1 MARVTCRFYE
11 ELNDYLPQHI
21 KKVDVET
28 EFLGKRA
35 IKEIIEDFGVPP
47 AQVDLVLVNGE
58 PVDFGY
64 MLKNGDRVSVY
75 PVFERLNIRH
85 VSLLRRFPLRQI
97 RFIAD
102 ADTKDIVQPMRMLG
116 FDMIFSPSYDTLHLI
131 DISKKQKRII
141 LTTRKELFE
150 SKSVTHAVRIGS
162 RTIMEQI
169 KKVIDDLDIK
179 DRIKPFSRC
188 LRCNKP
194 LENRQTIKILNDILP
209 ETRHVFE
216 KYLLCK
222 SCRKKDRKKSRW
234 QRKVDIIR
242 L

>member
-1 MARVTCRFYE
+1 MAKVTYRFYE

-21 KKVDVET
+21 KKVDVEAK
-28 EFLGKRA
+28 FIGKRA
-35 IKEIIEDFGVPP
+35 IKETIEDFGVPP

-64 MLKNGDRVSVY
+64 ILKDGDRVSVY

-102 ADTKDIVQPMRMLG
+102 VDKKDIVQPMRVLG
-116 FDMIFSPSYDTLHLI
+116 FDMIFSSSYDTLHLI

-141 LTTRKELFE
+141 LTTRKELLK
-150 SKSVTHAVRIGS
+150 SKFVTHAVKIGS
-162 RTIMEQI
+162 GTIMEQI

-188 LRCNKP
+188 VRCNNP
-194 LENRQTIKILNDILP
+194 LENRQTIKILDNISP
-209 ETRHVFE
+209 ETKHILE

-222 SCRKKDRKKSRW
+222 SCRKKDRQKSTC
-234 QRKVDIIR
+234 QREVDIIR